1 MDHSS
6 VDVDDL
12 GGARF
17 SEKFTRFLKGLIE
30 PVLLMLLEILQR
42 CEVITGRN
50 VFKNLWK
57 FTRQSLVQATTETQ
71 PWKLWFTWVC
81 VWKRALG
88 CVRSQAND
96 WNRTV
101 HHTAMMRLYGFQQ
114 HLLIFVKAGIAH
126 HIPWGFNGIIFPD
139 GFWIIQFSLAV
150 CMSVPPAMATN
161 YQNDCKQDP
170 SPFPWAAMEAWWL
183 DQPTETV
190 DHWTSQTMTGQILET
205 SACQR
210 VGTVLALKFKP
221 VCQVSSAC

>member
-1 MDHSS
+1 MC
-6 VDVDDL
+6 
-12 GGARF
+12 
-17 SEKFTRFLKGLIE
+17 LKTYENSRYSRWCKRQLKLNRESCGSLE
-30 PVLLMLLEILQR
+30 SAFESVLLD
-42 CEVITGRN
+42 VY
-50 VFKNLWK
+50 V
-57 FTRQSLVQATTETQ
+57 
-71 PWKLWFTWVC
+71 
-81 VWKRALG
+81 
-88 CVRSQAND
+88 SQAND
-96 WNRTV
+96 WNWTV